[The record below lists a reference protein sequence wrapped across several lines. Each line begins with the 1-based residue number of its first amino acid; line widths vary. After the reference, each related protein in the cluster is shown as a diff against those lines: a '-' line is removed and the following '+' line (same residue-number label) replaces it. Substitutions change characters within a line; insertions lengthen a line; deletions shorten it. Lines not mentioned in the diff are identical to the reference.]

1 MHILSTNIIWTI
13 YRLFF
18 GDIYPLNISS
28 IRIQETSS
36 NLEKLV
42 KPITTLDQIIS
53 NNVYSGN
60 IIKDNPGSF
69 SMVSSLFGY
78 YLSRSLV
85 EKVVCNTYILKSFQC
100 FVNNKQAIRVCLD
113 NLDFY
118 CSNKGLLGLL
128 FSKLVRK
135 TSVKEKDQNLL
146 KRDALKVFNNVNNL
160 EIWCHLYSF
169 CLSSFLSV
177 IDGTKVNK
185 VDIIGNNWLPSIASS
200 SSFNFICTQYE
211 KANFKL
217 EYTHGHLIISK
228 NSV

>member
-18 GDIYPLNISS
+18 GDSDPLNISS

-53 NNVYSGN
+53 NNVYN
-60 IIKDNPGSF
+60 KNKIEDNPGSF

-100 FVNNKQAIRVCLD
+100 FVNNKQEIRVYLYKLD
-113 NLDFY
+113 NY

-128 FSKLVRK
+128 FSKLVQE

-146 KRDALKVFNNVNNL
+146 KRDALKVFKNVNYL
-160 EIWCHLYSF
+160 YIYCADYSF

-177 IDGTKVNK
+177 IEGT
-185 VDIIGNNWLPSIASS
+185 
-200 SSFNFICTQYE
+200 
-211 KANFKL
+211 
-217 EYTHGHLIISK
+217 
-228 NSV
+228 